1 MPVPIESRVA
11 AVLLSVVAFG
21 WALLPTPWLMW
32 WMIVRGRL
40 PVLPLIGEPN
50 GGPFYLNYSH
60 AVFVVLLAAA
70 FVLGLVQVW
79 VGWLLWNGERWAL
92 AAIRAPA
99 RRGRVLVWVRAS
111 HSADPRARPRR
122 LRGDGLAATGLKPE
136 LLENPRSAVVPGG
149 RRPSPQGGAS
159 PPAPPPPNNPTQGG

>member
-1 MPVPIESRVA
+1 M
-11 AVLLSVVAFG
+11 LLWVVAFG

-32 WMIVRGRL
+32 WVVVRGRL

-79 VGWLLWNGERWAL
+79 VGWLLWNGERSGAL
-92 AAIRAPA
+92 LQFALLPVEAVFWY
-99 RRGRVLVWVRAS
+99 GFDS
-111 HSADPRARPRR
+111 HSAIPRSSPRHP
-122 LRGDGLAATGLKPE
+122 RGVGLATIGLKPHRRAT
-136 LLENPRSAVVPGG
+136 NGDRAVLRHS
-149 RRPSPQGGAS
+149 RR
-159 PPAPPPPNNPTQGG
+159 